1 MSRGER
7 KAGAHGANLPLP
19 EELRRSLLDIA
30 LGESLDRDGEART
43 VDLESVR
50 WPRLEPSAPLVQR
63 LLEIPR
69 GRAVLRPAAHW
80 VRRGPAA
87 AVAASYLL
95 AAALTL
101 AVGDPVALG
110 RKASSELRA
119 VAGQHVLEPAAR
131 AGSSMQA
138 GFGALQERLRP
149 TDLFEKTLTVPR
161 DRVQVW
167 FRGAFESSA
176 DAFRGLTELLPLDA
190 WNAGEEPP
198 ETDESLRDPRARNT
212 DLKRT
217 FA

>member
-1 MSRGER
+1 MKRL
-7 KAGAHGANLPLP
+7 GADFRLPD
-19 EELRRSLLDIA
+19 ELRRSLLDIA

-50 WPRLEPSAPLVQR
+50 WPRLEPSADLVQR

-69 GRAVLRPAAHW
+69 RRAVRRPAVAG

-110 RKASSELRA
+110 RKASSGLRA
-119 VAGQHVLEPAAR
+119 AAGQHVLEPAAR
-131 AGSSMQA
+131 ASSSMQA
-138 GFGALQERLRP
+138 GFGALQERFRP
-149 TDLFEKTLTVPR
+149 TGLFENTLTLPT
-161 DRVQVW
+161 DRVQAW
-167 FRGAFESSA
+167 FQGAFESSA

-198 ETDESLRDPRARNT
+198 ETDESLPDPRGRYT
-212 DLKRT
+212 DLERT